1 MQKRAIYDIIAIY
14 KRRKVFNMTKTEDQ
28 VRNEADKIL
37 GFNKVEPGIQ
47 QGTGQI
53 TTFNQLGFANHDI
66 LHVYTDTSDRIY
78 MRLHIMAINI
88 FQSYDHLD
96 YIFE

>member
-1 MQKRAIYDIIAIY
+1 
-14 KRRKVFNMTKTEDQ
+14 MTKTEDQ

-53 TTFNQLGFANHDI
+53 TTFNQLGFANHELKNHKPDG
-66 LHVYTDTSDRIY
+66 
-78 MRLHIMAINI
+78 
-88 FQSYDHLD
+88 
-96 YIFE
+96 

>member
-1 MQKRAIYDIIAIY
+1 
-14 KRRKVFNMTKTEDQ
+14 MTKTEDQ

-53 TTFNQLGFANHDI
+53 TTFNQLGFTNHELKNHKPDG
-66 LHVYTDTSDRIY
+66 
-78 MRLHIMAINI
+78 
-88 FQSYDHLD
+88 
-96 YIFE
+96 